1 MDPKE
6 NEGCSVSST
15 PKEVVESC
23 SIIYV
28 ALPDVESSISVY
40 AG

>member
-6 NEGCSVSST
+6 NEGCKVSST

-23 SIIYV
+23 DVIYV
-28 ALPDVESSISVY
+28 ALSDVESSISVY
-40 AG
+40 HG